1 MEKQKECLHFVEWL
15 RVPTSFSWLDVLPA
29 LLTLFQV
36 PYVPDVA
43 EIWCLE
49 SLRRSSQFFSEFP
62 CPFPPNPL
70 FCWDEVRYNFDQDCG
85 M

>member
-1 MEKQKECLHFVEWL
+1 
-15 RVPTSFSWLDVLPA
+15 
-29 LLTLFQV
+29 
-36 PYVPDVA
+36 
-43 EIWCLE
+43 
-49 SLRRSSQFFSEFP
+49 LRRSSQFFSEFP